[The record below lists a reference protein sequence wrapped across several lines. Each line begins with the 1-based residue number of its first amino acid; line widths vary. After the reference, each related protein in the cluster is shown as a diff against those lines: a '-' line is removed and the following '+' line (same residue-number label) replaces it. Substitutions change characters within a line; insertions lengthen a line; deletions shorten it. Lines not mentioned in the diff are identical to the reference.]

1 MRRQESFPWIIV
13 MGGAVL
19 YWTIALGIGIPSLY
33 RLLGPPGPA
42 HRAAAVEAR
51 CVQAMS
57 VDGKP
62 IVFGDCFNIR
72 FVPDVPE
79 AVNDFVQT
87 VPYRSGSRITGPDD
101 VPPGRGS
108 DGWIGDQA
116 RRHRLHRAGVP
127 RHGTANHAH
136 VPLPRRPR
144 VGSRP
149 QCEDGADDAPL
160 PPARQAAADLITADS
175 AEAARISC
183 CLAVS
188 RPENQSRHLIVS
200 RSKIIIYS
208 LATAGSSAA

>member
-87 VPYRSGSRITGPDD
+87 VPYRSGSRMTGPDQE
-101 VPPGRGS
+101 VETPTWNPTPLELEATTGEGS
-108 DGWIGDQA
+108 DSIG
-116 RRHRLHRAGVP
+116 R
-127 RHGTANHAH
+127 T
-136 VPLPRRPR
+136 
-144 VGSRP
+144 S
-149 QCEDGADDAPL
+149 
-160 PPARQAAADLITADS
+160 
-175 AEAARISC
+175 
-183 CLAVS
+183 
-188 RPENQSRHLIVS
+188 
-200 RSKIIIYS
+200 Y
-208 LATAGSSAA
+208 